1 MTSRSDSAAPV
12 GPAAPPD
19 HPYTAEIDL
28 ERVLW
33 YEITGICRSLS
44 PEERLEP
51 GYYRD
56 PDWSVKDLVAHLGA
70 WLAVAEN
77 QIEQIGAGTYEH
89 REVDVD
95 ARNAEALATLRA
107 QDWETIWTQ
116 AHAARAWMYRSW
128 LTLTERS
135 DRGRLL
141 GPQGR
146 RRALR
151 RARRSPPRVGR
162 RARHATDALRLASL
176 SFGSCPLRSGRRR
189 T

>member
-1 MTSRSDSAAPV
+1 VTSRSDSAAPV
-12 GPAAPPD
+12 GPAAPLD
-19 HPYTAEIDL
+19 HPYIAEIDL
-28 ERVLW
+28 ERDLW
-33 YEITGICRSLS
+33 YEITGICRSIS

-56 PDWSVKDLVAHLGA
+56 PDWSVKDLVAHLGV

-89 REVDVD
+89 RQVDVD

-128 LTLTERS
+128 LALTERS
-135 DRGRLL
+135 GEADFWVRKAGAEHYGEHVGRLREWVAEL
-141 GPQGR
+141 VTHRGP
-146 RRALR
+146 
-151 RARRSPPRVGR
+151 
-162 RARHATDALRLASL
+162 
-176 SFGSCPLRSGRRR
+176 
-189 T
+189 

>member
-1 MTSRSDSAAPV
+1 VTSRSDPAVPV

-19 HPYTAEIDL
+19 HPYVAEIDL

-44 PEERLEP
+44 PEERLQP

-77 QIEQIGAGTYEH
+77 QVEQIGAGTYEH

-95 ARNAEALATLRA
+95 ARNAEALATLRE

-128 LTLTERS
+128 LALTKRS
-135 DRGRLL
+135 TEADFWVRKAGAEHYGEHVGRLREWVAEL
-141 GPQGR
+141 VTR
-146 RRALR
+146 RR
-151 RARRSPPRVGR
+151 P
-162 RARHATDALRLASL
+162 
-176 SFGSCPLRSGRRR
+176 
-189 T
+189 